1 MNFIPNNGQD
11 GFNSYIS
18 QDEFFNQSGLSF
30 VPNNDQDGFNSYI
43 SQDEFFN
50 QRGPMG
56 GGIGG
61 GSVSTGI
68 GTGSSTSGGSVS
80 TGGSSTSGSV
90 STGIGTG
97 SVGGGGAS
105 IPNLN
110 NSNGLSSGIVSLQAG
125 IPPSQGFPA
134 IPYSPSIPATPGFP
148 AIPPTPAYNPNNNL
162 GLNVGLTNSGTNP
175 TQGCPCEYTMN
186 CWDNNCPST
195 ISTFTG
201 LSSPTCPTGTT
212 EVEPNC
218 IIPAT
223 TGSPAIPPTAFVPEQ
238 PFVPA
243 IPSSAGTPNTYTMN
257 CWQQMCPSTLN
268 TYSGQTSP
276 VCPTGTQVNEPCL
289 DSTGSSAFSGSGFSG
304 ELWF

>member
-1 MNFIPNNGQD
+1 MK
-11 GFNSYIS
+11 SYKIIDNVLPES
-18 QDEFFNQSGLSF
+18 EL
-30 VPNNDQDGFNSYI
+30 
-43 SQDEFFN
+43 E
-50 QRGPMG
+50 
-56 GGIGG
+56 
-61 GSVSTGI
+61 
-68 GTGSSTSGGSVS
+68 
-80 TGGSSTSGSV
+80 
-90 STGIGTG
+90 
-97 SVGGGGAS
+97 
-105 IPNLN
+105 NLKELI
-110 NSNGLSSGIVSLQAG
+110 NSNGVPFYFNKSLNG
-125 IPPSQGFPA
+125 NHKKENNMF
-134 IPYSPSIPATPGFP
+134 YMTHLL
-148 AIPPTPAYNPNNNL
+148 YN
-162 GLNVGLTNSGTNP
+162 
-175 TQGCPCEYTMN
+175 
-186 CWDNNCPST
+186 WDNNCPST

-223 TGSPAIPPTAFVPEQ
+223 TGSPAIPQTAFVPEQ

-304 ELWF
+304 YVLVGRDPHSRIHLVGGAKPIIGVPLRSLWVNR